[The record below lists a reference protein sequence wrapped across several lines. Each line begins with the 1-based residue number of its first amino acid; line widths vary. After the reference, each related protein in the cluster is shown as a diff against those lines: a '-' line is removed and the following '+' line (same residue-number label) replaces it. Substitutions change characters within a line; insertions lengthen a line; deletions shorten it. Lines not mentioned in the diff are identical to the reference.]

1 VITMPAMSYNLAQL
15 FGAVASSVPER
26 ECVVFGS
33 RRLNYSEVQARSWR
47 VANFLLQHGLTAR
60 SERSSLL
67 PWESGQAHVGLY
79 LLNGNEYLEA
89 TFGSHAARC
98 VPFNVNFRY
107 TPSELAS
114 LFNDAGADAIVFHS
128 RFAPTLAEALPV
140 LDRKPLLIQVSDE
153 SGHDLLP
160 DAFDYEVSLA
170 GSSSDLPLAEPSAD
184 DLHMLYTGGTTGTP
198 KGTLWRQRDL
208 FDSVLS
214 TITRRLRT
222 DLSSAEAIAS
232 ATADLAPEI
241 VMPLAPFMHGASY
254 WVALGSLVT
263 GDTLVIQSEVSRL
276 APSNVWRT
284 VETEKVRAMI
294 VVGEAFLRPLCD
306 EFEGS
311 QYDAS
316 SLRRIVTGGAA
327 TSTLTKQRVLRL
339 FPKVLLID
347 TGGASESGR
356 QLMQVNR
363 LGDSVKSNVFRPEPG
378 TCVLA
383 EDKSRRLEPG
393 HEGIGWLA
401 RFGPLPLGYLH
412 DEAKT
417 KATFV
422 EAAGERMSVPGD
434 RARLLADG
442 SVELLGRESA
452 TINTG
457 GEKVFAEEVEQA
469 LLRHPA
475 VLDVVVV
482 GRPSE
487 RWGQE
492 VVALVRFAE
501 GDSTTDDAL
510 ILSTS
515 DILARYKQP
524 KHIMRVDSVFRSPAG
539 KPDYSWARAVAS
551 QPSEQFTSAPPS

>member
-1 VITMPAMSYNLAQL
+1 MSHNLAQL
-15 FGAVASSVPER
+15 FEAVASSVPER

-33 RRLNYSEVQARSWR
+33 RRLNYSEVQARSRR
-47 VANFLLQHGLTAR
+47 VANILLRHGLTVR
-60 SERSSLL
+60 SERSALL
-67 PWESGQAHVGLY
+67 PWKSGQAHVGLY
-79 LLNGNEYLEA
+79 LLNGNEYVEA
-89 TFGSHAARC
+89 TFGSHGARC

-107 TPSELAS
+107 TPFELAS
-114 LFNDAGADAIVFHS
+114 LFDDAGADAIVFHA
-128 RFAPTLAEALPV
+128 RFAPTLTKALALV
-140 LDRKPLLIQVSDE
+140 DRHPLLIQVADE

-160 DAFDYEVSLA
+160 KALDYETSLA
-170 GSSSDLPLAEPSAD
+170 GSSSDLPLVEPSAD
-184 DLHMLYTGGTTGTP
+184 DLHMLYTGGTTGAP

-254 WVALGSLVT
+254 WVVLGALVT
-263 GDTLVIQSEVSRL
+263 GDTLVIQSEVFRL
-276 APSNVWRT
+276 VPSNVWQT
-284 VETEKVRAMI
+284 VQTEKVRAI
-294 VVGEAFLRPLCD
+294 TLVGEAFLRPLCD
-306 EFEGS
+306 EFERTP
-311 QYDAS
+311 YDAS
-316 SLRRIVTGGAA
+316 SLRRIVSGGVA

-339 FPKVLLID
+339 FPNAVLLD
-347 TGGASESGR
+347 AGGASESGR
-356 QLMQVNR
+356 QLLQVNR
-363 LGDSVKSNVFRPEPG
+363 LGDSVVSNVFRPEPG
-378 TCVLA
+378 TCVLS
-383 EDKSRRLEPG
+383 EEKTRRLEPG

-401 RFGPLPLGYLH
+401 RSGPLPLGYLN

-417 KATFV
+417 KNTFG
-422 EAAGERMSVPGD
+422 EADGERMSVPGD

-452 TINTG
+452 TINSG

-492 VVALVRFAE
+492 VVALVSFAE

-510 ILSTS
+510 IISTS

-524 KHIMRVDSVFRSPAG
+524 KHIIRVDSVFRSPAG
-539 KPDYSWARAVAS
+539 KPDYAWARAVAS
-551 QPSEQFTSAPPS
+551 QPSEQLASGRPV